1 MVEASPTLTT
11 ACPAEDGGVKVI
23 APAVEGERKYKSHA
37 SKPDKVFSPITITF
51 TVELALASASANP
64 TT

>member
-23 APAVEGERKYKSHA
+23 APAVEGERKYKSPA
-37 SKPDKVFSPITITF
+37 SKPDKVFNPITITF
-51 TVELALASASANP
+51 TVY
-64 TT
+64 